1 MITLRNSTRTRRLA
15 VNTALAAAL
24 VAGCAG
30 IGSLALAESGPKGSD
45 KAAKMV
51 AGAEDAVRKS
61 PQDAALRAALGR
73 AYLAAGRFESA
84 ADAFGEAAELGDSS
98 ASVALS
104 FALAQIGEGRLNDAI
119 ATLGQNRD
127 QIPAGDYG
135 LALALA
141 GETSRGV
148 AVLEDAL
155 RAGENTPK
163 LRQNLAY
170 AYALD
175 GRWREARMAAS
186 QDVPLAQ
193 VGDRMSAWAAQARP
207 EDYRVRVA
215 SLLGVPVRADI
226 GRPEALALTPGGNVP
241 QLAAAPAEATPVA
254 YGPAP
259 AAGNGAELPALDGT
273 PGAPVQVAAVAEA
286 APEAAPVPSAS
297 SPETA
302 TAFSSAFARPTYV
315 SQPVVQSLPAR
326 AVTAAAPSQAPARA
340 RIQRASITR
349 SSVPALAS
357 ADCTH
362 LVQLGSF
369 SSEQR
374 ARQAW
379 TIYVSRNPELRGYKM
394 TITPAVV
401 KGRNFWRVAASGLDS
416 RRAVGLCST
425 VRGRGGACFAYASA
439 RPWPGT
445 VPALGQGGAMKA
457 RRR

>member
-1 MITLRNSTRTRRLA
+1 MINLRTATRTRRFA

-30 IGSLALAESGPKGSD
+30 IGQLAMAGSGPQTDDRASSRVVTAAE
-45 KAAKMV
+45 KAVAKN
-51 AGAEDAVRKS
+51 

-84 ADAFGEAAELGDSS
+84 SDAFGDATRLGDGSG
-98 ASVALS
+98 SVALS
-104 FALAQIGEGRLNDAI
+104 FALARIGEGRMNDAL
-119 ATLGQNRD
+119 ATLGQYRD
-127 QIPAGDYG
+127 SIPSSDYG

-141 GETSRGV
+141 GETARGI

-155 RAGENTPK
+155 RAGENTAK

-175 GRWREARMAAS
+175 GRWREARTAAS

-226 GRPEALALTPGGNVP
+226 GQPEALALAPRE
-241 QLAAAPAEATPVA
+241 AAPQVAVAEVA
-254 YGPAP
+254 PAP
-259 AAGNGAELPALDGT
+259 AGGGEMPALDGT
-273 PGAPVQVAAVAEA
+273 PGAAPIAVAAAS
-286 APEAAPVPSAS
+286 PEDVAPVP
-297 SPETA
+297 A
-302 TAFSSAFARPTYV
+302 TAETSGAFVSAFTPKHTFV
-315 SQPVVQSLPAR
+315 SEPVVQAVPAPRLAAVELP
-326 AVTAAAPSQAPARA
+326 APARA
-340 RIQRASITR
+340 APRARMQRASLTT
-349 SSVPALAS
+349 SPAAPLAP

-369 SSEQR
+369 SSEAR

-379 TIYVSRNPELRGYKM
+379 SIYVSTNPELRSYRM

-401 KGRNFWRVAASGLDS
+401 KGRNYWRVAAAGLNSG
-416 RRAVGLCST
+416 RAAGLCSV

-439 RPWPGT
+439 RPWPG
-445 VPALGQGGAMKA
+445 VAPGMNAGKGAPMKA

>member
-175 GRWREARMAAS
+175 GRWRGAH
-186 QDVPLAQ
+186 
-193 VGDRMSAWAAQARP
+193 
-207 EDYRVRVA
+207 
-215 SLLGVPVRADI
+215 
-226 GRPEALALTPGGNVP
+226 GRFAGR
-241 QLAAAPAEATPVA
+241 
-254 YGPAP
+254 
-259 AAGNGAELPALDGT
+259 AAGAGRRPDERVGRAGPPRGLPRPRRLVAGRAGA
-273 PGAPVQVAAVAEA
+273 
-286 APEAAPVPSAS
+286 
-297 SPETA
+297 
-302 TAFSSAFARPTYV
+302 RRHR
-315 SQPVVQSLPAR
+315 PAR
-326 AVTAAAPSQAPARA
+326 GACPDAGR
-340 RIQRASITR
+340 QRA
-349 SSVPALAS
+349 A
-357 ADCTH
+357 
-362 LVQLGSF
+362 
-369 SSEQR
+369 
-374 ARQAW
+374 
-379 TIYVSRNPELRGYKM
+379 
-394 TITPAVV
+394 
-401 KGRNFWRVAASGLDS
+401 
-416 RRAVGLCST
+416 
-425 VRGRGGACFAYASA
+425 
-439 RPWPGT
+439 
-445 VPALGQGGAMKA
+445 A
-457 RRR
+457 RRRPGPATTA